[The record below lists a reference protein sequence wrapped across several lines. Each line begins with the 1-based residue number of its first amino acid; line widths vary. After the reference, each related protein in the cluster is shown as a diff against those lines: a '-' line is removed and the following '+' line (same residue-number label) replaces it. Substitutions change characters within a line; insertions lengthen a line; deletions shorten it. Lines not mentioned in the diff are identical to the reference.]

1 MTDVWSQRAEAFRL
15 SPTHREGPDLDLL
28 VDWCEPGPGVKA
40 LDVGAG
46 GGHVARRLRTA
57 GCAVVTLITGL
68 TITDRTK
75 RDLTDQSGA

>member
-40 LDVGAG
+40 LDVAAG
-46 GGHVARRLRTA
+46 TGEPSLRIA
-57 GCAVVTLITGL
+57 EMCGP
-68 TITDRTK
+68 
-75 RDLTDQSGA
+75 SP